1 MGRWGGEG
9 GKKGRGRG
17 KGREGNILANIHSVK
32 NMGHRKTFIKCQH
45 EASQGKGK
53 DGEGGYNIG
62 TTNIGTKLVRGRRGR
77 GL

>member
-1 MGRWGGEG
+1 MEG
-9 GKKGRGRG
+9 GKG
-17 KGREGNILANIHSVK
+17 KVGKREGGGEREGNILANIHSVK